1 MALCTVVVF
10 FAALI
15 ARSVVLLVAAP
26 PARLLDEIALRRYA
40 PDMADD
46 RLQGTEIADSVIDLI
61 GHTPLVRMKRMREVE
76 QIPSVLAMKMET
88 TNPGGSSKDR
98 PALEMILAAEREG
111 LLRPGGTIV
120 EPTSGNTGVGLAIV
134 AAQRG
139 YRCVFVMTDK
149 VAPEKIS
156 LLRAYGAEVVVCPVA
171 VAPDDPTSYYSVA
184 ERLTVELDAF
194 RPNQYGNPANPLSH
208 EKTTGPELWGQT
220 AGRITHF
227 VAGAGTCGSITGT
240 ARYLKAQNPDIR
252 IIAADPEGSVFSGGS
267 GRPYL
272 VEGVGEDFFP
282 AAWAPELYD
291 EVIAISDEES
301 FLTARRVSEVEGI
314 LIGGSGGMAV
324 AAAIQVA
331 KRAGPDDIVV
341 VLNPDSG
348 RGYLSRVF
356 DDEWMANFGFVRE
369 CDECVGAV
377 LDTRAGMAELL
388 YVNPDQTVRQAIELM
403 RANGVSQLPV
413 CKNTPPF
420 AAAEVSGSVDELDVM
435 EAIARDPSVMSTPV
449 GKVMG
454 PKLPTIGVG
463 QRVERAVKMLEVAPA
478 LLVLSGGRP
487 LAVVTRTDILSYFQ
501 SVAAGRR
508 SGDAPVGERRRP
520 TAGSAST
527 PAPSTPASRPTP
539 PPAPSSPRSRCPR
552 RSPRTA
558 WAGTA
563 ASSTPGPA
571 TRPAP
576 RWRLRRL
583 ARVGPPRPRLRQRP
597 GRRGRRPAARAA
609 RAGASCSAT
618 TPTAARSA

>member
-1 MALCTVVVF
+1 MAD
-10 FAALI
+10 
-15 ARSVVLLVAAP
+15 
-26 PARLLDEIALRRYA
+26 ARLE
-40 PDMADD
+40 
-46 RLQGTEIADSVIDLI
+46 GTQIADSVIDLI
-61 GHTPLVRMKRMREVE
+61 GNTPLVRMKRTMEID
-76 QIPSVLAMKMET
+76 QLPAVLAMKMET
-88 TNPGGSSKDR
+88 ANPGGSSKDR
-98 PALEMILAAEREG
+98 PALEMILAAERDG
-111 LLRPGGTIV
+111 LLQPGGTIV

-156 LLRAYGAEVVVCPVA
+156 LLEAYGAEVVVCPVA

-184 ERLTVELDAF
+184 ERLTVERDAF
-194 RPNQYGNPANPLSH
+194 RPNQYGNPANPLAH
-208 EKTTGPELWGQT
+208 EKTTGPELWEQT

-240 ARYLKAQNPDIR
+240 ARFLKAQNPDIR

-282 AAWAPELYD
+282 AAWDRDLYD

-301 FLTARRVSEVEGI
+301 FLTARHVSQVEGI

-341 VLNPDSG
+341 VFNPDSG

-356 DDEWMANFGFVRE
+356 DDEWMANFGFLRE

-377 LDTRAGMAELL
+377 LDARHSLNDLL

-403 RANGVSQLPV
+403 RANGVSQLAV

-463 QRVERAVKMLEVAPA
+463 QKVERAVKMLEVAPA

-501 SVAAGRR
+501 SVAAV
-508 SGDAPVGERRRP
+508 D
-520 TAGSAST
+520 
-527 PAPSTPASRPTP
+527 
-539 PPAPSSPRSRCPR
+539 
-552 RSPRTA
+552 
-558 WAGTA
+558 
-563 ASSTPGPA
+563 
-571 TRPAP
+571 
-576 RWRLRRL
+576 
-583 ARVGPPRPRLRQRP
+583 
-597 GRRGRRPAARAA
+597 
-609 RAGASCSAT
+609 
-618 TPTAARSA
+618 